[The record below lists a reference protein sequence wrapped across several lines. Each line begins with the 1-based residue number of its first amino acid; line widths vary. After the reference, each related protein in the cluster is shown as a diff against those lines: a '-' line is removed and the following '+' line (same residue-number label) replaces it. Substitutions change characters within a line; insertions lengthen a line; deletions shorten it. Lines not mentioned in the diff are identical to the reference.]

1 MFRKNVLK
9 LTIIS
14 IIKNS
19 NSLFTRTF
27 FDEWNSSSS
36 FSSEK
41 SDLYKIY
48 FYNKKSPSYFHWI
61 LFVINEKLLPLFF
74 LLCLLIKTCY
84 RKTIKRICAR
94 KIEFFTPDPIIFSY
108 MNVNMNKCLK
118 ASPNWK
124 TANTIFQAEYNLHF
138 SFFL

>member
-1 MFRKNVLK
+1 M
-9 LTIIS
+9 
-14 IIKNS
+14 
-19 NSLFTRTF
+19 
-27 FDEWNSSSS
+27 EPSSS

-41 SDLYKIY
+41 SDLYKIH

-61 LFVINEKLLPLFF
+61 LFVINEKLLPSFF

-124 TANTIFQAEYNLHF
+124 TTNTIFQAWIQSWLFILFIKTCKEVKYLKFIIAFKKENW
-138 SFFL
+138 